1 LALDFARLKNFVMHL
16 PQCVSPRGLT
26 PPLNHLIFPRMSILI
41 YRRVRVFASAFL
53 AFALLLTGG
62 CTTFNHDWN
71 QAAREPAPVNGIQG
85 RWQGVWVS
93 EVTHHTDSL
102 RCVITKS
109 DDGAYRARFKAR
121 YHHVLT
127 FGYTVP
133 LKVEPARN
141 GFSFSGEADLGWLAG
156 GVYHY
161 EGQAEATNYFST
173 YSCKYDHGTFQMS
186 RP

>member
-1 LALDFARLKNFVMHL
+1 M
-16 PQCVSPRGLT
+16 S
-26 PPLNHLIFPRMSILI
+26 HLIHRRHRFPG
-41 YRRVRVFASAFL
+41 FAFF
-53 AFALLLTGG
+53 AFALLLAGG
-62 CTTFNHDWN
+62 CSTFNHDWN
-71 QAAREPAPVNGIQG
+71 QAARQPAPANDIQG

-109 DDGAYRARFKAR
+109 GDSAYRARFKAK

-133 LKVEPARN
+133 LKVEPGTN
-141 GFSFSGEADLGWLAG
+141 GLSFSGEADLGWLAG

-161 EGQAEATNYFST
+161 EGHAGATNYFST
-173 YSCKYDHGTFQMS
+173 YSCKYDHGTFQMT